1 MIDLSN
7 SSRPANNT
15 FATAKSQKLTLA
27 RTVVSPV
34 AIVGKIRIK
43 KVVENDTANKSTKRT

>member
-7 SSRPANNT
+7 SSRPANDT
-15 FATAKSQKLTLA
+15 LATAKSQKLTLA
-27 RTVVSPV
+27 HTMVSPV